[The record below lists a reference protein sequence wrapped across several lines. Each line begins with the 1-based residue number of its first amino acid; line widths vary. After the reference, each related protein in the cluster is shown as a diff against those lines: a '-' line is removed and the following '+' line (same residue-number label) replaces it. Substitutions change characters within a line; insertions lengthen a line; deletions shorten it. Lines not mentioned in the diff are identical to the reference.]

1 MGAFKDQLDL
11 LKFGFY
17 KCSRKGSQKLV
28 LPFLVL
34 WQSLLGWHI
43 WYDMLRY
50 DIFMIPYIWFV
61 WQRDAKWSKWK
72 LCPDLKSPILRESCA
87 CFFKVSN
94 TIPAVMWPL
103 SGTSHRTK
111 QELVKTYVSHRSFP
125 HLTMSHHVQLICLTR
140 AQRDSQRAFLIHYLY
155 YGFSVG
161 LV

>member
-1 MGAFKDQLDL
+1 MQQK
-11 LKFGFY
+11 
-17 KCSRKGSQKLV
+17 RKSEACPA
-28 LPFLVL
+28 LPCALTVPT
-34 WQSLLGWHI
+34 GMAHMI
-43 WYDMLRY
+43 WYDMLWY
-50 DIFMIPYIWFV
+50 DIFMIPYIWFAS
-61 WQRDAKWSKWK
+61 QRDAKWSKWK